1 MIRVKLRESMD
12 LYRIKTGNRLSYLRL
27 SKMSGV
33 AEGTL
38 NSIASRIDYNPN
50 LSTIDKLC
58 RALDVPIHKMLE
70 IIDDSPEIKA
80 KRKSKKKTK
89 GTPKSP
95 RKKPK
100 KRN

>member
-1 MIRVKLRESMD
+1 MD
-12 LYRIKTGNRLSYLRL
+12 LYRIRTGDRLSYLRL
-27 SKMSGV
+27 SEMSGV

-70 IIDDSPEIKA
+70 IIDDPPASKTKPKS
-80 KRKSKKKTK
+80 KPKSKKKTK
-89 GTPKSP
+89 STPKSP
-95 RKKPK
+95 RKRTK
-100 KRN
+100 KRP